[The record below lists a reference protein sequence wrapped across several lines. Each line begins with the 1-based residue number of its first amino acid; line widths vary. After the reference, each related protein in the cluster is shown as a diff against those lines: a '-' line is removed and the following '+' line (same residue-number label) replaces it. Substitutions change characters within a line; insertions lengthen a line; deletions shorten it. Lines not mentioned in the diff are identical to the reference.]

1 MAHEAPTGPGP
12 PASRAFDAA
21 IEAADAGTLAAATVA
36 GLAAELCQIQ
46 ASQPVAKH
54 GRAEAEL
61 AGRCRPLA
69 EEAAKALAVVS
80 SARGELE
87 AAASAAAARVGE
99 LQSALDA
106 RGAEERR
113 TREHAAAVHTQRVA
127 LMGQLEAERERRA
140 AAEQASGAAEAEA
153 EALKQELSVVRCE
166 LEEAQSSLGLLSAGR
181 RPAGSVASPAPS
193 LADSQGSRDEDPAAR
208 EKALRF
214 LGRELLLLR
223 DAHAR
228 EEAAAAAAASDN
240 AALRAD
246 LEAARNESVE
256 ARSKAHRLGQQL
268 NEARAVQQAIGGA
281 HAGSYNDA
289 ASVRNLSSLRGFS
302 TAPSEHDSPPPGGG
316 MLRVSG
322 AAELAVRRR

>member
-1 MAHEAPTGPGP
+1 MAHEAPTGPRP

-69 EEAAKALAVVS
+69 EEAAKALAAVS

-113 TREHAAAVHTQRVA
+113 AREHAAAVHAQRVA
-127 LMGQLEAERERRA
+127 LMGQLEAEREQRA
-140 AAEQASGAAEAEA
+140 AAEQAAATLLLCGPPLSPSSLSSLPPLLFLPSPCFLLLLHSPVSCPAQASGAAVAEA
-153 EALKQELSVVRCE
+153 EALKKELSGVRCE
-166 LEEAQSSLGLLSAGR
+166 LEEAQSSRRLLCLLFVCDRSFLRLGPVVPRPPLR
-181 RPAGSVASPAPS
+181 RQKVSPAAS
-193 LADSQGSRDEDPAAR
+193 LTKS
-208 EKALRF
+208 
-214 LGRELLLLR
+214 
-223 DAHAR
+223 
-228 EEAAAAAAASDN
+228 
-240 AALRAD
+240 
-246 LEAARNESVE
+246 
-256 ARSKAHRLGQQL
+256 
-268 NEARAVQQAIGGA
+268 
-281 HAGSYNDA
+281 
-289 ASVRNLSSLRGFS
+289 
-302 TAPSEHDSPPPGGG
+302 
-316 MLRVSG
+316 
-322 AAELAVRRR
+322 